1 MFFFVL
7 FCVEITFLYLCK
19 MELKEKKKELRKLIR
34 ERKKQLSLSEK
45 QKEGKKK
52 MKKLGSVELPSEAF
66 LSILKID

>member
-1 MFFFVL
+1 
-7 FCVEITFLYLCK
+7 
-19 MELKEKKKELRKLIR
+19 MELKEKKKELRRLIR

-66 LSILKID
+66 MSILKTNDDEE